1 MLIRNTLLAILLL
14 CSACANKPSPGSL
27 LLHTR
32 ITEGG
37 LKLFELTLP
46 RAAHAEDSDAGP
58 RPGERR
64 PPEPGFS
71 EKRVLA
77 MLASVMEESR
87 YCRAGYVLLGRYAG
101 ETTGRVRGECKDR
114 ATEEDRQQY
123 PDSITR
129 W

>member
-1 MLIRNTLLAILLL
+1 MLIRNSLLLTLLL
-14 CSACANKPSPGSL
+14 CSACTHKPPPGSVL
-27 LLHTR
+27 LNTR
-32 ITEGG
+32 ITADG
-37 LKLFELTLP
+37 LKLFELVLP
-46 RAAHAEDSDAGP
+46 RAKPVADSDTHM

-71 EKRVLA
+71 ERRVLS
-77 MLASVMEESR
+77 LLTSVIEESG

-114 ATEEDRQQY
+114 ATDADRARY
-123 PDSITR
+123 PDTITR

>member
-1 MLIRNTLLAILLL
+1 MLIRNSLLVILLL
-14 CSACANKPSPGSL
+14 CSACANKPPSSV

-32 ITEGG
+32 ITEDG
-37 LKLFELTLP
+37 LKLFELVLP
-46 RAAHAEDSDAGP
+46 RAANAAEADVVL
-58 RPGERR
+58 RQGERR

-77 MLASVMEESR
+77 TLASVMEESR

-114 ATEEDRQQY
+114 ATDEDRQQY